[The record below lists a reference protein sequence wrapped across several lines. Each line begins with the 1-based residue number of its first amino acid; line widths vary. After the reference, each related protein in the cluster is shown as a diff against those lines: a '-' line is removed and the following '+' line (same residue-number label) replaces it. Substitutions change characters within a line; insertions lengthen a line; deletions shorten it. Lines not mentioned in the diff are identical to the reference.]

1 VSLAAHTIA
10 LNAASVTFMVPL
22 GISSAAAVSVGRALG
37 AGERRRA
44 ADAGW
49 TALGLAVVF
58 EVAAALALV
67 LAPREI
73 AGAYTRDPR
82 VVSLA
87 IKLLAIAAVFQVFDG
102 LQTVAT
108 GALRGMG
115 NTRTPMTW
123 NLVCYW
129 VIGLPLGCW
138 LCFVLHWGAVGLW
151 DGLCLALV
159 LIGTGLLWTWNS
171 SAKLM
176 KNT

>member
-1 VSLAAHTIA
+1 
-10 LNAASVTFMVPL
+10 
-22 GISSAAAVSVGRALG
+22 
-37 AGERRRA
+37 
-44 ADAGW
+44 
-49 TALGLAVVF
+49 VVF
-58 EVAAALALV
+58 EIAAALAFV
-67 LAPREI
+67 LLPREI
-73 AGAYTRDPR
+73 ARAYTHDAR
-82 VVSLA
+82 VISLA
-87 IKLLAIAAVFQVFDG
+87 INLLAIAAVFQVFDG

-129 VIGLPLGCW
+129 AIGLPFGCW

-151 DGLCLALV
+151 DGLCIALV